1 MKRYLYAVCFSIV
14 ALVGMNS
21 CSKSNDPVAASPVVG
36 RWELN
41 RGLLSGFPTST
52 TSNVNGAALDLYYF
66 ESYGSTID
74 IYSDNTFNENYKS
87 VTVDDASGT
96 WDFSNNTLN
105 LKYDAGSQDTYTY
118 SKNKNIEE
126 LAASTPVSYTLPTS
140 TTATAVVGKLQ
151 LIYRK

>member
-1 MKRYLYAVCFSIV
+1 MKHSVYVICLMVSF
-14 ALVGMNS
+14 LGLTS
-21 CSKSNDPVAASPVVG
+21 CNKTSDPVPVPAVVG

-41 RGLLSGFPTST
+41 RGLLSGFPTT
-52 TSNVNGAALDLYYF
+52 ANINGAALDLYYF

-87 VTVDDASGT
+87 VTVEDAAGT
-96 WDFSNNTLN
+96 WDFSNNTLT
-105 LKYDAGSQDTYTY
+105 LKYDVGDEGTFTY

-126 LAASTPVSYTLPTS
+126 LAASKPVSYTLPVS
-140 TTATAVVGKLQ
+140 TTATAAGQLQ